1 MERQELERL
10 WRSRLRDAE
19 IRLDFAVNFL
29 QEVQRDFPH
38 PFRDGRDA
46 YQNALRAQKAA
57 VADFKRVLRFFT
69 DFVIDGKI
77 PDEEEWQKYKAAAAG
92 VADA

>member
-1 MERQELERL
+1 M
-10 WRSRLRDAE
+10 
-19 IRLDFAVNFL
+19 DFAANFL

-38 PFRDGRDA
+38 PFRDGRAA
-46 YQNALRAQKAA
+46 YENALRAQKAA
-57 VADFKRVLRFFT
+57 LADFKRVLRLFT

-92 VADA
+92 AEDA